1 MLAENRTIGALLD
14 MLIGAEKASQDFH
27 LQLAKMFAHEPVAA
41 AVWWKM
47 AADEA
52 LHIWLLEQL
61 KGTLSPDELSAPVNA
76 EVWEK
81 ARAVMAVSPEAVLE
95 GIRTLEDAYQTV
107 HELEH
112 YEFGAVL
119 DFLFSD
125 YFRAD
130 FQQAFINSQLREHLA
145 RLEELQTP
153 EWRRSI
159 LAKK

>member
-1 MLAENRTIGALLD
+1 MLAENRTVGALLD
-14 MLIGAEKASQDFH
+14 ILITAEKASQNFH
-27 LQLAKMFAHEPVAA
+27 LQLAKMFAHEPVAE

-52 LHIWLLEQL
+52 FHIWVLEQL

-76 EVWEK
+76 EVWEQ
-81 ARAVMAVSPEAVLE
+81 ARAVMAISPEAVLE
-95 GIRTLEDAYQTV
+95 GIRTLEDAYQAV

-119 DFLFSD
+119 DFLFSE
-125 YFRAD
+125 YFQAD
-130 FQQAFINSQLREHLA
+130 FQQAFIRSQLRDHLA
-145 RLEELQTP
+145 LLEELLTP
-153 EWRRSI
+153 ERRRSI